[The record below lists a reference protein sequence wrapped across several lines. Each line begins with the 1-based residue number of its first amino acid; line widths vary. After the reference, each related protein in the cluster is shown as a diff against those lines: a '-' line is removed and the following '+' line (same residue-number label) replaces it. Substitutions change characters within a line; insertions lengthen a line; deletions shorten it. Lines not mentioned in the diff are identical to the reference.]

1 MAENKLHVVI
11 VDTGCANVASVKY
24 AIERLGYPV
33 EVTADHDVIR
43 AADKVLLPGVG
54 SAGEA
59 MNNFKERGLI
69 EFIPTLTQPVLGICL
84 GMQLLAEWSDESHVD
99 LLNIVPGS
107 VKAMHGEEGLRLPH
121 MGWNSITPVGINPL
135 FKGIPT
141 GTYFYFVHSF
151 CLPVTENITIAS
163 SEYGDVF
170 SAAVCKDNFYG
181 VQFHPERSASAGAQL
196 LKNFLELAE

>member
-1 MAENKLHVVI
+1 MSEQTLKVVI

-24 AIERLGYPV
+24 AIERLGYTV
-33 EVTADHDVIR
+33 EVTADHDTIR
-43 AADKVLLPGVG
+43 AADKVFLPGVG

-59 MNNFKERGLI
+59 MNNFKERGLV

-99 LLNIVPGS
+99 MLNIVPGS
-107 VKAMHGEEGLRLPH
+107 VKAMHVNEGQRLPH
-121 MGWNSITPVGINPL
+121 MGWNSITPVGVNPL
-135 FKGIPT
+135 FNGIPT

-151 CLPVTENITIAS
+151 CLPESDGVTIAS
-163 SEYGDVF
+163 CDYGDVF

-181 VQFHPERSASAGAQL
+181 VQFHPERSASAGAKL
-196 LKNFLELAE
+196 LKNFLELT